1 MVEGDVV
8 LLLEGLVD
16 EEVVQAVAAEAVEV
30 YEVQFKKGGHLT
42 PFLFWES
49 EEGKR
54 ASEKRGHLTPFLW
67 ASEKGG
73 HLSPF
78 LL

>member
-1 MVEGDVV
+1 M
-8 LLLEGLVD
+8 LLERLVD
-16 EEVVQAVAAEAVEV
+16 EEEVQAVAVEAVEV
-30 YEVQFKKGGHLT
+30 YEVQFKKWGHLT

-54 ASEKRGHLTPFLW
+54 ASKKRGHLTPFLW